1 MNYQDNEAFQEALPP
16 IETALFECL
25 AKLCTVRYFDL
36 PEGHPQ
42 RVAGAVLL
50 SRKQEVA
57 WLIRQLVADA
67 QHMVQYPVSDPARK
81 DKACQHCD
89 YRALCN
95 TEQVL

>member
-36 PEGHPQ
+36 PEGHP
-42 RVAGAVLL
+42 
-50 SRKQEVA
+50 
-57 WLIRQLVADA
+57 
-67 QHMVQYPVSDPARK
+67 HPVSDPARK